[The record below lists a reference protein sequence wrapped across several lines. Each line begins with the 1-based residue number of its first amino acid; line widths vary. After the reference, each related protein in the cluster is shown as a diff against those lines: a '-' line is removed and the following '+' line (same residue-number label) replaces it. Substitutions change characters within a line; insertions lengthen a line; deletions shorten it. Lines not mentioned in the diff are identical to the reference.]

1 MIRGTIVGGGVA
13 ALIIFCACTAFA
25 GGPGLVGGAAEGNRV
40 AFGSD
45 AQPFIWNPARMPI
58 AYRID
63 PGPMAA
69 SSSGTVVI
77 DHATGVQRVQNM
89 FAVWAGVNTAV
100 LSFTNA
106 GPLLSAASYTGGDV
120 KTAAQFNAVMGS
132 CNLGQQS
139 PVVFDADGKLIASL
153 GLPPEVIGFNI
164 KCALDTVN
172 GYILSSA
179 IVINGEFQDGVSQ
192 LNSSAPNFELTANE
206 FDQAITH
213 EIGHLVGLDHSQINL
228 DTYLQRT
235 FPCDLDDLAGLPL
248 MFPISFCQARKD
260 AGLPVL
266 SSDEEAWISSLYPGA
281 NTAAN
286 YGTISGTIFFGDGIT
301 PIQGVNVIV
310 RQVDDPNTPED
321 ESRRIAV
328 SAVSGYLFTSNPG
341 QSVTAA
347 LSNAEDNTNGSP
359 AGSRNPALIGYYQIS
374 VPPGVYTVEVESI
387 YDQFV
392 GGSSVGPLDPPVPM
406 PGFPKFWNQNGSP
419 FDLPLQ
425 RDTITVHAGDRITG
439 IDVILNAIPDRFDQ
453 FEDSGRLID
462 APVMKLTPPASDIP
476 A

>member
-1 MIRGTIVGGGVA
+1 MIRTTIVPLVVA
-13 ALIIFCACTAFA
+13 AMIIICARSALG
-25 GGPGLVGGAAEGNRV
+25 GGPGLVGGPAVGNRV
-40 AFGSD
+40 AFGHD
-45 AQPFIWNPARMPI
+45 AQPFIWNPAQMPI

-63 PGPMAA
+63 PGPMAV

-77 DHATGVQRVQNM
+77 DHTSGVQRVQNM
-89 FAVWAGVNTAV
+89 FAVWASVSTAV
-100 LSFTNA
+100 LSFSNA
-106 GPLLSAASYTGGDV
+106 GPLLSAGSYTGGDL

-132 CNLGQQS
+132 CNSGQQS
-139 PVVFDADGKLIASL
+139 PVIFDADGKLIASL
-153 GLPPEVIGFNI
+153 GLPPEVIGFNS
-164 KCALDTVN
+164 KCALDTAN

-179 IVINGEFQDGVSQ
+179 IVMNGEFQDGISQ
-192 LNSSAPNFELTANE
+192 TNSSVPNFELTANE

-213 EIGHLVGLDHSQINL
+213 EIGHFVGLDHSQINL
-228 DTYLQRT
+228 VTYLQRT

-248 MFPISFCQARKD
+248 MFPIAFCQARKD
-260 AGLPVL
+260 EGLPVL
-266 SSDEEAWISSLYPGA
+266 SSDEEAWISSLYPAA

-310 RQVDDPNTPED
+310 RQIDDPNTPED
-321 ESRRIAV
+321 ESRRVAV

-341 QSVTAA
+341 QGVTAV
-347 LSNAEDNTNGSP
+347 LSKAEDNTNGSP
-359 AGSRNPALIGYYQIS
+359 IGSRNPSLIGYYQIT

-406 PGFPKFWNQNGSP
+406 PGFPKLWNQNGSA
-419 FDLPLQ
+419 FDLPLH

-439 IDVILNAIPDRFDQ
+439 IDVILNAILDRFDQ
-453 FEDSGRLID
+453 FEDSGYLID
-462 APVMKLTPPASDIP
+462 LPVMKLTSSTSDIP
-476 A
+476 V